1 MKGFRTVITGLGIA
15 VAPVALEYVAKID
28 WTQYVSPNI
37 ALVIS
42 GLTMVALRAI
52 TSSGIFSK

>member
-1 MKGFRTVITGLGIA
+1 MKGFRTVLTGLGIA
-15 VAPVALEYVAKID
+15 VAPVALEYVAKVD
-28 WTQYVSPNI
+28 WTQYVSPNV

-52 TSSGIFSK
+52 TTSALFKK

>member
-1 MKGFRTVITGLGIA
+1 MKGFRTVLTGLGIA

-28 WTQYVSPNI
+28 WTQYVSPNV

-52 TSSGIFSK
+52 TTSALFKK

>member
-1 MKGFRTVITGLGIA
+1 MKGFRTVLTGLGIA

-28 WTQYVSPNI
+28 WTQYVSPNV

-42 GLTMVALRAI
+42 GLTMVALRAVT
-52 TSSGIFSK
+52 TSALFKK

>member
-28 WTQYVSPNI
+28 WAQYVSPNL